1 MIPDVISNDPN
12 LKKDMFLHR
21 NGWKTSFKN
30 VAMVTKML
38 HAYIAVTVPDRPI
51 VTIIHR

>member
-1 MIPDVISNDPN
+1 MLSLTIRIIKRICSYTEMGD
-12 LKKDMFLHR
+12 
-21 NGWKTSFKN
+21 KTSFKN

-38 HAYIAVTVPDRPI
+38 YAYISVTVPDRPM

>member
-1 MIPDVISNDPN
+1 MIPDVISNDPI

-30 VAMVTKML
+30 IDMVTKML
-38 HAYIAVTVPDRPI
+38 HAYISSKSQTDPWFYL
-51 VTIIHR
+51 